1 MAANFA
7 FTCCTH
13 IWSVAGRL
21 AADEDLKR
29 AQAWCL
35 AICSTRKGGSDG
47 GVSGRMHLSRC
58 IVVEVAHT
66 PGVGTPGRPYLS
78 TSPPQMSVSPDF
90 LRAEL
95 SPMVQMVFAMIK
107 QQ

>member
-1 MAANFA
+1 MAANSA

-13 IWSVAGRL
+13 IRSEAGRL
-21 AADEDLKR
+21 AAIDDLKR
-29 AQAWCL
+29 AQAWYL
-35 AICSTRKGGSDG
+35 AICSTRKGSSDG

-78 TSPPQMSVSPDF
+78 TSPPQMSVSPD
-90 LRAEL
+90 
-95 SPMVQMVFAMIK
+95 SPLAVMSPTVQMAFAMIK